1 MPTSHTFLD
10 IRVDDITMDQVIER
24 VTAAIKAEKACD
36 IVTVNPE
43 LVMTA
48 TKNTEFKSVINDAD
62 IVTPDGVGLRIM
74 GSITGRKLQERV
86 TGVDL
91 CDRLAQEA
99 AKQDWSVYLLGSK
112 PGVAEKAAA
121 NLVKRYPDLR
131 IAGTNSGD
139 PDDDSA
145 QDILMDISTTEPDIL
160 LVAYGSPTQ
169 ELWIKKY
176 RDDLG
181 NIVTV
186 GVGGS
191 FDFIAG
197 HAKRA
202 PKHVQTAGL
211 EWLWR
216 LIHQPKRLKR
226 MMALPKFAILSL
238 FK

>member
-1 MPTSHTFLD
+1 MPNSHSFLD
-10 IRVDDITMDQVIER
+10 VRVDNITMDQTVQKVAE
-24 VTAAIKAEKACD
+24 AIKGERACN

-43 LVMTA
+43 LVMIA
-48 TKNTEFKSVINDAD
+48 RENPEFKSIIQDASV
-62 IVTPDGVGLRIM
+62 VTPDGVSLVVIGRL
-74 GSITGRKLQERV
+74 TGRHLKERV

-99 AKQDWSVYLLGSK
+99 AKHGWSMYLLGAG
-112 PGVAEKAAA
+112 PGVAEKAAN
-121 NLVKRYPDLR
+121 NLVASYPEL
-131 IAGTNSGD
+131 IVTGTSDND
-139 PDDDSA
+139 PDDESSADS
-145 QDILMDISTTEPDIL
+145 IMDITTTEPDIL

-176 RDDLG
+176 ADDLG
-181 NIVTV
+181 NLVTI

-197 HAKRA
+197 SAKRA
-202 PKHVQTAGL
+202 PKPVQKVGL

-216 LIHQPKRLKR
+216 LILQPKRIKR
-226 MMALPKFAILSL
+226 MLVLPKFAILSL